1 MKTAKTV
8 ISATLALVIALLCFV
23 GCAKLPDTPATTSA
37 EKYSYVSPYGATAPV
52 PENSDEY
59 PEAATGSPQ
68 YVETINNVEVI
79 FNSYYVYGKNA
90 AKITAV
96 DLRDSGISYNADGF
110 VNVELLTVGS
120 RSENMKIGYTAYD
133 ADGNVVRDI
142 YFSVPMKGVK
152 KGDIVENRRID
163 FPRETV
169 KIVFH
174 DYVETD

>member
-23 GCAKLPDTPATTSA
+23 GCAKLPDDPVTTTA

-52 PENSDEY
+52 PDNQDEH
-59 PEAATGSPQ
+59 PDATSPQ
-68 YVETINNVEVI
+68 FVETINNVEVV
-79 FNSYYVYGKNA
+79 FGSYYVYGKNA
-90 AKITAV
+90 AKITSV
-96 DLRDSGISYNADGF
+96 DLRDTGISYNADGF

-120 RSENMKIGYTAYD
+120 RSQDMKIGYTAYD
-133 ADGNVVRDI
+133 KDGNVVRDI
-142 YFSVPMKGVK
+142 YFSVPMKGTK

-174 DYVETD
+174 DYVESK